1 MKIITLLTFLVTVF
15 AIAEAKADKAVHLF
29 VLSGQSNMQ
38 GMDPETG
45 FMTETKKLFK
55 DEKVVYIKVAKG
67 GQPICRWLEEWQDIA
82 QKNGLEENHIKR
94 IHRGG
99 KVEFYQPILDQYKE
113 MLKKHPKFE
122 SVTFCWMQGERD
134 ANGGAHAAYKDALKQ
149 LISNLR
155 RDLKRPDMN
164 IVIGRIGDYA
174 LDRPSCV
181 AVRKAQ
187 REIANEDPRGAWVD
201 VDDLNDREVD
211 GVMQSVVHYNRPEGY
226 DVLGQRFA
234 GQGHALVTGRE
245 PAEDGRPGGGAKP
258 KGKEKK
264 EKAEER
270 AEAEKSRPNI
280 LILYAD
286 DLGFGDLTSYNAD
299 SKIPTPHL
307 DQLAAE
313 GIRFT
318 DGHSSS
324 GICTPSRYA
333 LLTGRH
339 HWRKG
344 HGIVDSFGRSWF
356 KAERLTLP
364 EMLKEKGYHTAAI
377 GKWHL
382 GWNWNAVVK
391 PGAVKVVVGRRK
403 TYRPEDIDWSKPIP
417 DGPLA
422 HGFDHYFGDTVI
434 NFPPYCW
441 IEDDKVVEV
450 PDIISD
456 TKLFKP
462 IKEGGW
468 GFRPGPMISGWDPY
482 TNIPVTTERGV
493 KYIHDQA
500 KTDDPF
506 FLYFAY
512 PSPHVP
518 IIPND
523 EFDGKSQAGPYGDF
537 VVETDDSCGKLL
549 QALKNSGQDK
559 NTIVIFS
566 ADNGP
571 AHYAY
576 ARDHKFD
583 HWSSQP
589 FRGLKRDVY
598 EGGHRV
604 PFIVKWPG
612 VTKAGTVSD
621 ALVSQIDIMATIADF
636 VGYKLPDD
644 QAEDS
649 HNLAPLLRGDVDA
662 VRTTH
667 IHNTTNTQYAI
678 RHGDWVLIDAK
689 EGYSKAHDE
698 AEAWEEKHGYPDDD
712 DQPAELFNL
721 VEDIGQ
727 RNNLAAEHPER
738 VAELQKL
745 LKQIREQGYSA
756 PRLAK

>member
-1 MKIITLLTFLVTVF
+1 MKKTITSFILGVASAFL
-15 AIAEAKADKAVHLF
+15 I
-29 VLSGQSNMQ
+29 
-38 GMDPETG
+38 
-45 FMTETKKLFK
+45 
-55 DEKVVYIKVAKG
+55 
-67 GQPICRWLEEWQDIA
+67 PI
-82 QKNGLEENHIKR
+82 
-94 IHRGG
+94 
-99 KVEFYQPILDQYKE
+99 
-113 MLKKHPKFE
+113 
-122 SVTFCWMQGERD
+122 S
-134 ANGGAHAAYKDALKQ
+134 
-149 LISNLR
+149 
-155 RDLKRPDMN
+155 
-164 IVIGRIGDYA
+164 
-174 LDRPSCV
+174 
-181 AVRKAQ
+181 
-187 REIANEDPRGAWVD
+187 
-201 VDDLNDREVD
+201 
-211 GVMQSVVHYNRPEGY
+211 
-226 DVLGQRFA
+226 
-234 GQGHALVTGRE
+234 
-245 PAEDGRPGGGAKP
+245 
-258 KGKEKK
+258 
-264 EKAEER
+264 

-422 HGFDHYFGDTVI
+422 HGF
-434 NFPPYCW
+434 
-441 IEDDKVVEV
+441 
-450 PDIISD
+450 
-456 TKLFKP
+456 
-462 IKEGGW
+462 
-468 GFRPGPMISGWDPY
+468 
-482 TNIPVTTERGV
+482 
-493 KYIHDQA
+493 
-500 KTDDPF
+500 
-506 FLYFAY
+506 
-512 PSPHVP
+512 
-518 IIPND
+518 
-523 EFDGKSQAGPYGDF
+523 
-537 VVETDDSCGKLL
+537 
-549 QALKNSGQDK
+549 
-559 NTIVIFS
+559 
-566 ADNGP
+566 
-571 AHYAY
+571 
-576 ARDHKFD
+576 DHKFD

-738 VAELQKL
+738 VVELQSL